1 MNMDMG
7 PMSGAKRQG
16 PVRSGRPGAGGPG
29 AGDQSQGDTLN
40 IDMNM
45 GAMGGPA
52 GRARVSSKPR
62 AAS

>member
-7 PMSGAKRQG
+7 PMSGAKRAG
-16 PVRSGRPGAGGPG
+16 PVKSGRPGAGGPG
-29 AGDQSQGDTLN
+29 ADQGETLS

-45 GAMGGPA
+45 GGMSGPA

-62 AAS
+62 VAS